1 MSKPY
6 PFAHKARKRF
16 GQNFLTDQNIIN
28 RIVTSINAKP
38 SDRLIEI
45 GPGQGAITQQLIQ
58 ACPQLQVIELDRDL
72 IPILLAQFAKY
83 PEFAIHQQDALRF
96 DFETLMIGE
105 QPLRIVGNLP
115 YNISLKL
122 LIKWIYSDPW
132 PPFYDQMILMFQ
144 KEVAERI
151 VATSN
156 NKKYGRI
163 SILTDARLDVKF
175 HFNISKKEFNP
186 EPKVDSSVLSFTPK
200 KNTNFKLKDLNI
212 LSDLTKIIFNTKRKM
227 ISKTLKKILNEKEL
241 KIIDFNNIKNLRPE
255 NLDFSFYYKLVDLI
269 KSRIKIKSLSFMRGR
284 TFINKFLIIDEAL
297 STGDAKF
304 KEKSLNRVK
313 ELRSDD
319 RALILVSHAMQ
330 TVRETCNDVAW
341 LHKGKLIQR
350 GEPNAVI
357 DAYQEFL
364 HLGKSAVIDEDF

>member
-1 MSKPY
+1 MFK
-6 PFAHKARKRF
+6 HKKRL
-16 GQNFLTDQNIIN
+16 GQNFLINKDIIKKIADIGIIN
-28 RIVTSINAKP
+28 KDTNI
-38 SDRLIEI
+38 IEI
-45 GPGQGAITQQLIQ
+45 GPGSGSLTE
-58 ACPQLQVIELDRDL
+58 ELLKRNPKQ
-72 IPILLAQFAKY
+72 I
-83 PEFAIHQQDALRF
+83 FAIEFDKDLSNYLEKIKNNYQNFNYEISDALTF
-96 DFETLMIGE
+96 DEKKIFKKNSI
-105 QPLRIVGNLP
+105 IFGNLP

-200 KNTNFKLKDLNI
+200 TDTNFKLKDLTI

-269 KSRIKIKSLSFMRGR
+269 KSRS
-284 TFINKFLIIDEAL
+284 
-297 STGDAKF
+297 
-304 KEKSLNRVK
+304 
-313 ELRSDD
+313 
-319 RALILVSHAMQ
+319 
-330 TVRETCNDVAW
+330 
-341 LHKGKLIQR
+341 
-350 GEPNAVI
+350 
-357 DAYQEFL
+357 
-364 HLGKSAVIDEDF
+364 

>member
-1 MSKPY
+1 MFK
-6 PFAHKARKRF
+6 HKKRL
-16 GQNFLTDQNIIN
+16 GQNFLINKDIIKKIADIGIIN
-28 RIVTSINAKP
+28 KDTNI
-38 SDRLIEI
+38 IEI
-45 GPGQGAITQQLIQ
+45 GPGSGSLTE
-58 ACPQLQVIELDRDL
+58 ELLKRNPKQ
-72 IPILLAQFAKY
+72 I
-83 PEFAIHQQDALRF
+83 FAIEFDKDLSNYLEKIKNNYQNFNYEISDALTF
-96 DFETLMIGE
+96 DEKKIFKKNSI
-105 QPLRIVGNLP
+105 IFGNLP

-186 EPKVDSSVLSFTPK
+186 MPKVDSSVLSFTPK
-200 KNTNFKLKDLNI
+200 KDTNFKLKDLNI

-269 KSRIKIKSLSFMRGR
+269 KSRS
-284 TFINKFLIIDEAL
+284 
-297 STGDAKF
+297 
-304 KEKSLNRVK
+304 
-313 ELRSDD
+313 
-319 RALILVSHAMQ
+319 
-330 TVRETCNDVAW
+330 
-341 LHKGKLIQR
+341 
-350 GEPNAVI
+350 
-357 DAYQEFL
+357 
-364 HLGKSAVIDEDF
+364 

>member
-1 MSKPY
+1 MFK
-6 PFAHKARKRF
+6 HKKRL
-16 GQNFLTDQNIIN
+16 GQNFLINKDIIKKIADIGIIN
-28 RIVTSINAKP
+28 KDTNI
-38 SDRLIEI
+38 IEI
-45 GPGQGAITQQLIQ
+45 GPGSGSLTE
-58 ACPQLQVIELDRDL
+58 ELLKRNPKQ
-72 IPILLAQFAKY
+72 I
-83 PEFAIHQQDALRF
+83 FAIEFDKDLSNYLEKIKNNYQNFNYEISDALTF
-96 DFETLMIGE
+96 DEKKIFKKNSI
-105 QPLRIVGNLP
+105 IFGNLP

-122 LIKWIYSDPW
+122 LIKWIYADPW

-200 KNTNFKLKDLNI
+200 TDTNFKLKDLTI

-269 KSRIKIKSLSFMRGR
+269 KSRS
-284 TFINKFLIIDEAL
+284 
-297 STGDAKF
+297 
-304 KEKSLNRVK
+304 
-313 ELRSDD
+313 
-319 RALILVSHAMQ
+319 
-330 TVRETCNDVAW
+330 
-341 LHKGKLIQR
+341 
-350 GEPNAVI
+350 
-357 DAYQEFL
+357 
-364 HLGKSAVIDEDF
+364 

>member
-1 MSKPY
+1 MFK
-6 PFAHKARKRF
+6 HKKRL
-16 GQNFLTDQNIIN
+16 GQNFLINKDIIKKIADIGIIN
-28 RIVTSINAKP
+28 KDVNI
-38 SDRLIEI
+38 IEI
-45 GPGQGAITQQLIQ
+45 GPGSGSLTE
-58 ACPQLQVIELDRDL
+58 ELLKRNPKK
-72 IPILLAQFAKY
+72 I
-83 PEFAIHQQDALRF
+83 FAIEF
-96 DFETLMIGE
+96 DKDLSNYLEKIKKNSIIF
-105 QPLRIVGNLP
+105 GNLP

-269 KSRIKIKSLSFMRGR
+269 KSRS
-284 TFINKFLIIDEAL
+284 
-297 STGDAKF
+297 
-304 KEKSLNRVK
+304 
-313 ELRSDD
+313 
-319 RALILVSHAMQ
+319 
-330 TVRETCNDVAW
+330 
-341 LHKGKLIQR
+341 
-350 GEPNAVI
+350 
-357 DAYQEFL
+357 
-364 HLGKSAVIDEDF
+364 

>member
-1 MSKPY
+1 MFK
-6 PFAHKARKRF
+6 HKKRF
-16 GQNFLTDQNIIN
+16 GQNFLINKDIIKKIADIGIIN
-28 RIVTSINAKP
+28 KNTNI
-38 SDRLIEI
+38 IEI
-45 GPGQGAITQQLIQ
+45 GPGSGSLTE
-58 ACPQLQVIELDRDL
+58 ELLKRNPKQ
-72 IPILLAQFAKY
+72 I
-83 PEFAIHQQDALRF
+83 FAIEFDKDLSNYLEKIKNNYQNFNYEISDALTF
-96 DFETLMIGE
+96 DEKKIFKKNSI
-105 QPLRIVGNLP
+105 IFGNLP

-156 NKKYGRI
+156 SKKFGRI

-186 EPKVDSSVLSFTPK
+186 EPKVDSSVLSFAPK

-227 ISKTLKKILNEKEL
+227 ISKTLKKILNDKEL

-269 KSRIKIKSLSFMRGR
+269 KSRS
-284 TFINKFLIIDEAL
+284 
-297 STGDAKF
+297 
-304 KEKSLNRVK
+304 
-313 ELRSDD
+313 
-319 RALILVSHAMQ
+319 
-330 TVRETCNDVAW
+330 
-341 LHKGKLIQR
+341 
-350 GEPNAVI
+350 
-357 DAYQEFL
+357 
-364 HLGKSAVIDEDF
+364 

>member
-1 MSKPY
+1 MFK
-6 PFAHKARKRF
+6 HKKKL
-16 GQNFLTDQNIIN
+16 GQNFLINKDIIKKIADIGIIN
-28 RIVTSINAKP
+28 KNTNI
-38 SDRLIEI
+38 IEI
-45 GPGQGAITQQLIQ
+45 GPGSGSLTE
-58 ACPQLQVIELDRDL
+58 ELLKRNPKQ
-72 IPILLAQFAKY
+72 I
-83 PEFAIHQQDALRF
+83 FAIEFDKDLSNYLEKIKNNYQNFNYEISDALTF
-96 DFETLMIGE
+96 DEKKIFKNNSI
-105 QPLRIVGNLP
+105 IYGNLP

-186 EPKVDSSVLSFTPK
+186 MPKVDSSVLSFTPK
-200 KNTNFKLKDLNI
+200 KDTNFKLKDLNI

-269 KSRIKIKSLSFMRGR
+269 KSRS
-284 TFINKFLIIDEAL
+284 
-297 STGDAKF
+297 
-304 KEKSLNRVK
+304 
-313 ELRSDD
+313 
-319 RALILVSHAMQ
+319 
-330 TVRETCNDVAW
+330 
-341 LHKGKLIQR
+341 
-350 GEPNAVI
+350 
-357 DAYQEFL
+357 
-364 HLGKSAVIDEDF
+364 

>member
-1 MSKPY
+1 MFK
-6 PFAHKARKRF
+6 HKKRL
-16 GQNFLTDQNIIN
+16 GQNFLINKDLIKKIADIGIIN
-28 RIVTSINAKP
+28 KDANI
-38 SDRLIEI
+38 IEI
-45 GPGQGAITQQLIQ
+45 GPGSGSLTE
-58 ACPQLQVIELDRDL
+58 ELLKRNPKQ
-72 IPILLAQFAKY
+72 I
-83 PEFAIHQQDALRF
+83 FAIEFDKDLSNYLEKIKNNYQNFNYEISDALTF
-96 DFETLMIGE
+96 DEKKIFKKNSI
-105 QPLRIVGNLP
+105 IFGNLP

-269 KSRIKIKSLSFMRGR
+269 KSRS
-284 TFINKFLIIDEAL
+284 
-297 STGDAKF
+297 
-304 KEKSLNRVK
+304 
-313 ELRSDD
+313 
-319 RALILVSHAMQ
+319 
-330 TVRETCNDVAW
+330 
-341 LHKGKLIQR
+341 
-350 GEPNAVI
+350 
-357 DAYQEFL
+357 
-364 HLGKSAVIDEDF
+364 

>member
-1 MSKPY
+1 MFK
-6 PFAHKARKRF
+6 HKKKL
-16 GQNFLTDQNIIN
+16 GQNFLINKDIIKKIADIGIIN
-28 RIVTSINAKP
+28 KDTNI
-38 SDRLIEI
+38 IEI
-45 GPGQGAITQQLIQ
+45 GPGSGSLTE
-58 ACPQLQVIELDRDL
+58 ELLKRNPKQ
-72 IPILLAQFAKY
+72 I
-83 PEFAIHQQDALRF
+83 FAIEFDKDLSNYLEKIKNNYQNFNYEISDALTF
-96 DFETLMIGE
+96 DEKKIFKKNSI
-105 QPLRIVGNLP
+105 IFGNLP

-132 PPFYDQMILMFQ
+132 PPFYDQMVLMFQ

-200 KNTNFKLKDLNI
+200 KNTKFKLKDLNI

-269 KSRIKIKSLSFMRGR
+269 KSRS
-284 TFINKFLIIDEAL
+284 
-297 STGDAKF
+297 
-304 KEKSLNRVK
+304 
-313 ELRSDD
+313 
-319 RALILVSHAMQ
+319 
-330 TVRETCNDVAW
+330 
-341 LHKGKLIQR
+341 
-350 GEPNAVI
+350 
-357 DAYQEFL
+357 
-364 HLGKSAVIDEDF
+364 

>member
-1 MSKPY
+1 MFK
-6 PFAHKARKRF
+6 HKKRL
-16 GQNFLTDQNIIN
+16 GQNFLINKDIIKKIADIGIIN
-28 RIVTSINAKP
+28 KNTNI
-38 SDRLIEI
+38 IEI
-45 GPGQGAITQQLIQ
+45 GPGSGSLTE
-58 ACPQLQVIELDRDL
+58 ELLKRNPKQ
-72 IPILLAQFAKY
+72 I
-83 PEFAIHQQDALRF
+83 FAIEFDKDLSNYLEKIKNNYQNFNYEISDALTF
-96 DFETLMIGE
+96 DEKKIFKNNSI
-105 QPLRIVGNLP
+105 IYGNLP

-156 NKKYGRI
+156 NKKFGRI

-200 KNTNFKLKDLNI
+200 TDTNFKLKDLTI

-255 NLDFSFYYKLVDLI
+255 NLDFSFYCKLVDLI
-269 KSRIKIKSLSFMRGR
+269 KIR
-284 TFINKFLIIDEAL
+284 
-297 STGDAKF
+297 
-304 KEKSLNRVK
+304 
-313 ELRSDD
+313 
-319 RALILVSHAMQ
+319 
-330 TVRETCNDVAW
+330 
-341 LHKGKLIQR
+341 
-350 GEPNAVI
+350 P
-357 DAYQEFL
+357 
-364 HLGKSAVIDEDF
+364 

>member
-1 MSKPY
+1 MFK
-6 PFAHKARKRF
+6 HKKRL
-16 GQNFLTDQNIIN
+16 GQNFLINKDIIKKIADIGIIN
-28 RIVTSINAKP
+28 KNTNI
-38 SDRLIEI
+38 IEI
-45 GPGQGAITQQLIQ
+45 GPGSGSLTE
-58 ACPQLQVIELDRDL
+58 ELLKRNPKQ
-72 IPILLAQFAKY
+72 I
-83 PEFAIHQQDALRF
+83 FAIEFDKDLSNYLEKIKNNYQNFNYEISDALTF
-96 DFETLMIGE
+96 DEKKIFKKNSI
-105 QPLRIVGNLP
+105 IFGNLP

-151 VATSN
+151 IATSN
-156 NKKYGRI
+156 NKKFGRI

-200 KNTNFKLKDLNI
+200 TDTNFKLKDLTI

-269 KSRIKIKSLSFMRGR
+269 KSRS
-284 TFINKFLIIDEAL
+284 
-297 STGDAKF
+297 
-304 KEKSLNRVK
+304 
-313 ELRSDD
+313 
-319 RALILVSHAMQ
+319 
-330 TVRETCNDVAW
+330 
-341 LHKGKLIQR
+341 
-350 GEPNAVI
+350 
-357 DAYQEFL
+357 
-364 HLGKSAVIDEDF
+364 

>member
-1 MSKPY
+1 MFK
-6 PFAHKARKRF
+6 HKKRL
-16 GQNFLTDQNIIN
+16 GQNFLINKDIIKKIADIGIIN
-28 RIVTSINAKP
+28 KDANI
-38 SDRLIEI
+38 IEI
-45 GPGQGAITQQLIQ
+45 GPGSGSLTE
-58 ACPQLQVIELDRDL
+58 ELLKRNPKK
-72 IPILLAQFAKY
+72 I
-83 PEFAIHQQDALRF
+83 FAIEFDKDLSNYLEKIKNNYQNFNYEISDALTF
-96 DFETLMIGE
+96 DEKKIFKKNSI
-105 QPLRIVGNLP
+105 IFGNLP

-163 SILTDARLDVKF
+163 SILTNARLEVKF

-269 KSRIKIKSLSFMRGR
+269 KSRS
-284 TFINKFLIIDEAL
+284 
-297 STGDAKF
+297 
-304 KEKSLNRVK
+304 
-313 ELRSDD
+313 
-319 RALILVSHAMQ
+319 
-330 TVRETCNDVAW
+330 
-341 LHKGKLIQR
+341 
-350 GEPNAVI
+350 
-357 DAYQEFL
+357 
-364 HLGKSAVIDEDF
+364 

>member
-1 MSKPY
+1 MFK
-6 PFAHKARKRF
+6 HKKKL
-16 GQNFLTDQNIIN
+16 GQNFLINKDIIKKIADIGIIN
-28 RIVTSINAKP
+28 KDANI
-38 SDRLIEI
+38 IEI
-45 GPGQGAITQQLIQ
+45 GPGSGSLTE
-58 ACPQLQVIELDRDL
+58 ELLKRNPKK
-72 IPILLAQFAKY
+72 I
-83 PEFAIHQQDALRF
+83 FAIEFDKDLSNYLEKIKNNYQNFNYEISDALTF
-96 DFETLMIGE
+96 DEKKIFKKNSI
-105 QPLRIVGNLP
+105 IFGNLP

-163 SILTDARLDVKF
+163 SILTNARLDVKF

-269 KSRIKIKSLSFMRGR
+269 KSRS
-284 TFINKFLIIDEAL
+284 
-297 STGDAKF
+297 
-304 KEKSLNRVK
+304 
-313 ELRSDD
+313 
-319 RALILVSHAMQ
+319 
-330 TVRETCNDVAW
+330 
-341 LHKGKLIQR
+341 
-350 GEPNAVI
+350 
-357 DAYQEFL
+357 
-364 HLGKSAVIDEDF
+364 

>member
-1 MSKPY
+1 MFK
-6 PFAHKARKRF
+6 HKKKL
-16 GQNFLTDQNIIN
+16 GQNFLINKDIIKKIADIGIIN
-28 RIVTSINAKP
+28 KDANI
-38 SDRLIEI
+38 IEI
-45 GPGQGAITQQLIQ
+45 GPGSGSLTE
-58 ACPQLQVIELDRDL
+58 ELLKRNPKQ
-72 IPILLAQFAKY
+72 I
-83 PEFAIHQQDALRF
+83 FAIEFDKDLSNYLEKIKNNYQNFNYEISDALTF
-96 DFETLMIGE
+96 DEKKIFKKNSI
-105 QPLRIVGNLP
+105 IFGNLP

-200 KNTNFKLKDLNI
+200 KNTKFKLKDLNI

-269 KSRIKIKSLSFMRGR
+269 KSRS
-284 TFINKFLIIDEAL
+284 
-297 STGDAKF
+297 
-304 KEKSLNRVK
+304 
-313 ELRSDD
+313 
-319 RALILVSHAMQ
+319 
-330 TVRETCNDVAW
+330 
-341 LHKGKLIQR
+341 
-350 GEPNAVI
+350 
-357 DAYQEFL
+357 
-364 HLGKSAVIDEDF
+364 

>member
-1 MSKPY
+1 MFK
-6 PFAHKARKRF
+6 HKKRL
-16 GQNFLTDQNIIN
+16 GQNFLVNKDIIKKIADIGIIN
-28 RIVTSINAKP
+28 KDTNI
-38 SDRLIEI
+38 IEI
-45 GPGQGAITQQLIQ
+45 GPGSGSLTE
-58 ACPQLQVIELDRDL
+58 ELLKRNPKQ
-72 IPILLAQFAKY
+72 I
-83 PEFAIHQQDALRF
+83 FAIEFDKDLSNCLEKIKNNYQNFNYEISDALTF
-96 DFETLMIGE
+96 DEKKIFKKNSI
-105 QPLRIVGNLP
+105 IFGNLP

-227 ISKTLKKILNEKEL
+227 ISKTLKKIFNEEEL

-269 KSRIKIKSLSFMRGR
+269 KSRS
-284 TFINKFLIIDEAL
+284 
-297 STGDAKF
+297 
-304 KEKSLNRVK
+304 
-313 ELRSDD
+313 
-319 RALILVSHAMQ
+319 
-330 TVRETCNDVAW
+330 
-341 LHKGKLIQR
+341 
-350 GEPNAVI
+350 
-357 DAYQEFL
+357 
-364 HLGKSAVIDEDF
+364 